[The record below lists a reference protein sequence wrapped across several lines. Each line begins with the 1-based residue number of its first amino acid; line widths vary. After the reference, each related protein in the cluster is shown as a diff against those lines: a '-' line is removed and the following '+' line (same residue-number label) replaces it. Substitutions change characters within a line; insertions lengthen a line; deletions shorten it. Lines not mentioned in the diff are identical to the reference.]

1 MNFLIIIIV
10 ILFVTGILYLN
21 GGSQAKKKP
30 REEQLSD
37 LAKLLEGKLVPIEGF
52 PNSYKI
58 SFEFEGYH
66 FNYEDVEVAGFKDKV
81 FKSYIKVLTTSKLT
95 LTFGEKKRTRLIE
108 HSKTAQSTGEVR
120 LPKELQDFGAYSN
133 NPPLAEKFLDDP
145 KVIKVFKK
153 YMDSDSWGRSIM
165 AVKVFSGSVVIE
177 FDSGG
182 RGIHKALTYVTES
195 TVIEEY
201 LDDVLVLVQKLE
213 SF

>member
-1 MNFLIIIIV
+1 
-10 ILFVTGILYLN
+10 
-21 GGSQAKKKP
+21 
-30 REEQLSD
+30 
-37 LAKLLEGKLVPIEGF
+37 
-52 PNSYKI
+52 
-58 SFEFEGYH
+58 
-66 FNYEDVEVAGFKDKV
+66 
-81 FKSYIKVLTTSKLT
+81 
-95 LTFGEKKRTRLIE
+95 
-108 HSKTAQSTGEVR
+108 
-120 LPKELQDFGAYSN
+120 
-133 NPPLAEKFLDDP
+133 
-145 KVIKVFKK
+145 KVFKK